1 MRVIVLLVVLLG
13 LAVQSC
19 GSRKVEKHSK
29 SSLEET
35 STSIQ
40 EETKINEIQIDRK
53 KVFEIMRELNI
64 RNGSIIFNTDGSIT
78 AKGDEIDLKNKE
90 AGEELESVGIKEE
103 STQLN
108 IDQNEKKSEEE
119 DEKKVKREQFGW
131 WGILLLIFFVGFV
144 VCIFRKS
151 LKKLSRLFN

>member
-1 MRVIVLLVVLLG
+1 MRVVVLLIVLLG

-35 STSIQ
+35 STSLQ
-40 EETKINEIQIDRK
+40 EQTKVTEILFDRK

-64 RNGSIIFNTDGSIT
+64 RNGFITFNTDGSIT

-90 AGEELESVGIKEE
+90 AGEELESAKIKEE
-103 STQLN
+103 NSQLN
-108 IDQNEKKSEEE
+108 FDQNEKKTEEE
-119 DEKKVKREQFGW
+119 DGKKVDRKQFSW
-131 WGILLLIFFVGFV
+131 WGIILPIGILIFIVFF
-144 VCIFRKS
+144 S
-151 LKKLSRLFN
+151 KKTPWFSK